1 MHFQIKALF
10 LSIAV
15 HSVVIMM
22 LFSHHN
28 SYVNS
33 DRLLVIDF
41 TMGND
46 MANREN
52 KGYNKAKIEQFIVNK
67 ENKERVKQY
76 IPEQKAAIPEPQPET
91 VTPISSTAAAMDK
104 QMPIATN
111 DQETASGKNVQNII
125 GDVSI
130 VIGVSKGG
138 SSEIA
143 TAKSGIDKVSYGYGG
158 SSLEQ
163 GKLRYLKEHFAYIKD
178 MVQRNITYPQVA
190 RQMGWEGKVI
200 VSFDIASDGMAKNI
214 RVINS
219 SGKGVFDRNSVETI
233 KNISPFPKPPVEAQ
247 IIIPIQYRL
256 H

>member
-15 HSVVIMM
+15 HAVVIMI
-22 LFSHHN
+22 LFSHYN

-33 DRLLVIDF
+33 DRLLVIDL

-46 MANREN
+46 TSNLEK
-52 KGYNKAKIEQFIVNK
+52 KGYSKAELKQLFVSK
-67 ENKERVKQY
+67 ENKEKLKQH
-76 IPEQKAAIPEPQPET
+76 ITKEKVAIPGSQPEM
-91 VTPISSTAAAMDK
+91 VTPIPSPAAIDK
-104 QMPIATN
+104 QIPIATHN
-111 DQETASGKNVQNII
+111 QEAASGKDVKDITGNVSM
-125 GDVSI
+125 VT
-130 VIGVSKGG
+130 GG
-138 SSEIA
+138 SKEGSPVTT
-143 TAKSGIDKVSYGYGG
+143 TAKSGIGKDSYGYGG

-163 GKLRYLKEHFAYIKD
+163 GKLRYLKEHFAYIKN
-178 MVQRNITYPQVA
+178 MIQRNITYPQVA

-200 VSFDIASDGMAKNI
+200 VSFVIASDGMAKDI
-214 RVINS
+214 KVINS
-219 SGKGVFDRNSVETI
+219 SGKEIFDRNSVETI